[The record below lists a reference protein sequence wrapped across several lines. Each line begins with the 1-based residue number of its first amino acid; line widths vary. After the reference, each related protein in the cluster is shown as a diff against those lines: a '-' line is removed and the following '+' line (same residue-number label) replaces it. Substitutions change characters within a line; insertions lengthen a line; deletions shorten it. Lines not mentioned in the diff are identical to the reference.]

1 MVGRPLRVQDARTAR
16 LDLVKVA
23 PESPWFTQD
32 VADVSARLNTDVD
45 AGLTSAAATAAL
57 AAFGPNTLPTTPR
70 RSSWSIALATWG
82 TPMNIMLTV
91 VAVISFAIG
100 QVETGALISFLVL
113 VNVIMGA
120 RQEINALTSVEAL
133 QSMQVPSARARRD
146 DALVELPAADLVPG
160 DVVLLE
166 AGDLVPA
173 DGRIAVAARLEVA
186 ESALTGESAP
196 VAKGA
201 EPVADPDTALGD
213 RSSMLFQNTSVTR
226 GTVTLIVTAT
236 GSATEMGTIAG
247 MLGSVQVAQSPLQRE
262 VRGLTIR
269 LAIIAWVAV
278 AIIVALGLWRGLDT
292 NAVILLGITTAISAI
307 PSGLPTFLTG
317 MLSFGAQRLAKAQA
331 VVKSLNDVET
341 LGSTTAI
348 NSDKTGT
355 LTMDM
360 MTATRMYAYG
370 QWFTI
375 DGTGYAKQG
384 AILHAA
390 GKESPDFTMLAYG
403 LALSGDAT
411 VDSFGGVVG
420 DPTEAALV
428 VLAAKMGVDAQES
441 RREYPRIA
449 EVPFDSAYKFM
460 ATIHEVELD
469 GELSVV
475 VLVKGA
481 PDVVLDRSTDS
492 WGVDERTPIGATRS
506 DIISANEQLAE
517 QGLRVMSFAAR
528 VLPLSERDAV
538 VADPMAAVNG
548 LAFVAL
554 VGIID
559 PLRPSAKDAIT
570 VALKAGID
578 VRMIT
583 GDHAV
588 TAKAIGTE
596 LGLKSGVITG
606 PELHRLTDEQLL
618 ERLPDLH
625 VFGRVSPEDK
635 LRMVTLMQQRG
646 DIVAMTGDA
655 VNDAAALKKADIGVA
670 MGSGSDVTK
679 QSAKMILLD
688 DNFATLVHAIE
699 LGRDIYGKVSAQIRY
714 VLTGLFGLL
723 GIMLGAS
730 LLNLND
736 GNVLTAVQLLFVSF
750 LIGLFPAI
758 ALSTDTAEPGLMLLP
773 PRDPRIAILN
783 RQSAPLWVVF
793 GLTQAVVS
801 LLPFA
806 WQSLLGVPTAQTMTF
821 GILALSTI
829 WLAASMRRARLPL
842 WAGPLAP
849 FWAWMA
855 IPLLL
860 SILAIELPFPQVVLL
875 TTSLTGLQWLVVL
888 VLSLVVPL
896 VIESA
901 KALQRRRARAA

>member
-1 MVGRPLRVQDARTAR
+1 MSADVREAYFSMDTARVAADLGTDLDEGLTATAVADRLRQHGPNALPTASRASTLTIAARTFA
-16 LDLVKVA
+16 
-23 PESPWFTQD
+23 
-32 VADVSARLNTDVD
+32 
-45 AGLTSAAATAAL
+45 
-57 AAFGPNTLPTTPR
+57 
-70 RSSWSIALATWG
+70 
-82 TPMNIMLTV
+82 TPMNLMLAV
-91 VAVISFAIG
+91 VAVLSYVIG
-100 QVETGALISFLVL
+100 QVETGTLITVLVL
-113 VNVIMGA
+113 LNVVMGT
-120 RQEINALTSVEAL
+120 RQEVAALASVDAL
-133 QSMQVPSARARRD
+133 QSMQVPTARARRD
-146 DALVELPAADLVPG
+146 GTLLELPATDLVPG
-160 DVVLLE
+160 DIVLVE
-166 AGDLVPA
+166 AGDVVPA
-173 DGRIAVAARLEVA
+173 DGRIVVAARLEVA

-196 VAKGA
+196 VAKDA
-201 EPVADPDTALGD
+201 EPLIDPDTALGD
-213 RSSMLFQNTSVTR
+213 RTCLLFQNTSVTR
-226 GTVTLIVTAT
+226 GTATMIVTET
-236 GSATEMGTIAG
+236 GANTEMGRIAG
-247 MLGSVQVAQSPLQRE
+247 MLGNVAQAQSPLQRE

-278 AIIVALGLWRGLDT
+278 AIIVALGLYRGLDP
-292 NAVILLGITTAISAI
+292 NAVVLLGITTAISAI

-317 MLSFGAQRLAKAQA
+317 MLSFGAQRLAKAKA

-375 DGTGYAKQG
+375 DGSGYDKQG

-390 GKESPDFTMLAYG
+390 GREEPDFTMLAYG

-411 VDSFGGVVG
+411 VAGDGTVIG
-420 DPTEAALV
+420 DPTEAALI
-428 VLAAKMGVDAQES
+428 VLAAKMGIDAEQS

-449 EVPFDSAYKFM
+449 EVPFDSTYKFM
-460 ATIHEVELD
+460 ATVHEVEID
-469 GELSVV
+469 GQMSIMM
-475 VLVKGA
+475 LVKGA

-492 WGVDERTPIGATRS
+492 WSDDVRTPLGETRETL
-506 DIISANEQLAE
+506 IAANQELAE

-528 VLPLSERDAV
+528 VIPMAERDAV
-538 VADPMAAVNG
+538 LADPMAAVHG

-559 PLRPSAKDAIT
+559 PLRPSAKQAIAT
-570 VALKAGID
+570 ARHAGID
-578 VRMIT
+578 IRMIT

-588 TAKAIGTE
+588 TARAIAADLR
-596 LGLKSGVITG
+596 LGPGVITG
-606 PELHRLTDEQLL
+606 PELHKLSDAELTA
-618 ERLPDLH
+618 RLPELH

-635 LRMVTLMQQRG
+635 LRMVILMQARG

-679 QSAKMILLD
+679 QSAKMILID

-699 LGRDIYGKVSAQIRY
+699 LGRDIFGKVSAQIRY
-714 VLTGLFGLL
+714 VLAGLFGLL

-730 LLNLND
+730 LLNIND
-736 GNVLTAVQLLFVSF
+736 GAVLTAVQLLFVSF

-758 ALSTDTAEPGLMLLP
+758 ALSTDSAEPGLMDLP
-773 PRDPRIAILN
+773 PRDPNVAILN
-783 RQSAPLWVVF
+783 GRTAPVWLAV
-793 GLTQAVVS
+793 GITQAVAS

-806 WQSLLGVPTAQTMTF
+806 WQDLLGTPTAQTMTF

-829 WLAASMRRARLPL
+829 WLAASMRRALSPI
-842 WAGPLAP
+842 WAGPFAP
-849 FWAWMA
+849 FWLWMA

-860 SILAIELPFPQVVLL
+860 SVLAVELPFLQELLL
-875 TTSLTGLQWLVVL
+875 TTSLTGLQWGAVAL
-888 VLSLVVPL
+888 LSLAVPVVS
-896 VIESA
+896 ETA
-901 KALQRRRARAA
+901 KAFQRKRVGRNA

>member
-1 MVGRPLRVQDARTAR
+1 MSTPSSTDTPWFSLDAIEVARR
-16 LDLVKVA
+16 LD
-23 PESPWFTQD
+23 
-32 VADVSARLNTDVD
+32 TDLQ
-45 AGLTSAAATAAL
+45 AGLTSTQVTQARATY
-57 AAFGPNTLPTTPR
+57 GPNVLPVTSR
-70 RSSWSIALATWG
+70 RSSWAIALSTWLS
-82 TPMNIMLTV
+82 PMNIMLTV
-91 VAVISFAIG
+91 VAVISFLIG
-100 QVETGALISFLVL
+100 QVETGSLITFLVVL
-113 VNVIMGA
+113 NVVMGA
-120 RQEINALTSVEAL
+120 HQEIAALTSVEAL
-133 QSMQVPSARARRD
+133 QSMQVPSARIRRD
-146 DALVELPAADLVPG
+146 DELLEVPASDLVPG
-160 DVVLLE
+160 DIVLVE

-173 DGRIAVAARLEVA
+173 DGRIVFAARLEVA

-196 VAKGA
+196 VPKG
-201 EPVADPDTALGD
+201 PDTVDDPGTALGD

-226 GTVTLIVTAT
+226 GTATMVVTAT
-236 GSATEMGTIAG
+236 GANTEIGKIAG
-247 MLGSVQVAQSPLQRE
+247 MLSSVTPAKSPLQRE
-262 VRGLTIR
+262 VGGLSIR
-269 LAIIAWVAV
+269 LAIIAWIAV
-278 AIIVALGLWRGLDT
+278 AIIVVLGFSRGLDPS
-292 NAVILLGITTAISAI
+292 AVILLGITTAISAI

-317 MLSFGAQRLAKAQA
+317 MLSYGAQRLAKAKA

-360 MTATRMYAYG
+360 MTATRMYAFG

-375 DGTGYAKQG
+375 EGTGYGKQG

-390 GKESPDFTMLAYG
+390 GKQSPDFTVLAYG

-411 VDSFGGVVG
+411 VDAQGSVVG

-460 ATIHEVELD
+460 ATVHEVEID
-469 GELSVV
+469 GVLSVV
-475 VLVKGA
+475 ALVKGA
-481 PDVVLDRSTDS
+481 PDIVLERST
-492 WGVDERTPIGATRS
+492 GAWSEEALEPMGDRR
-506 DIISANEQLAE
+506 DAFADANHHLAE
-517 QGLRVMSFAAR
+517 QGLRVMAFAAR
-528 VLPLSERDAV
+528 TLPLSERDAV
-538 VADPMAAVNG
+538 VADPMSFVRDLG
-548 LAFVAL
+548 MVAL

-559 PLRPSAKDAIT
+559 PLRPSAKDAIR
-570 VALKAGID
+570 VAQRAGID

-588 TAKAIGTE
+588 TARAIGE
-596 LGLKSGVITG
+596 DLGLGPGVITG
-606 PELHRLTDEQLL
+606 PELQQLTDDQLL

-625 VFGRVSPEDK
+625 VFGRVSPQDK
-635 LRMVTLMQQRG
+635 LRMVTVMQQRG

-736 GNVLTAVQLLFVSF
+736 GNVLSAVQLLFVSF
-750 LIGLFPAI
+750 LIGLFPAV
-758 ALSTDTAEPGLMLLP
+758 ALSTDSSEPGLMLLP
-773 PRDPRIAILN
+773 PRDPKVAILN
-783 RQSAPLWVVF
+783 RSTAPMWILFGLVQSA
-793 GLTQAVVS
+793 VS

-806 WQSLLGVPTAQTMTF
+806 WQPLLGVPTAQTMTF
-821 GILALSTI
+821 AILALSTI
-829 WLAASMRRARLPL
+829 WLAASMRRSLLPI
-842 WAGPLAP
+842 WAGPYAL
-849 FWAWMA
+849 FWGWMVL
-855 IPLLL
+855 PLLL
-860 SILAIELPFPQVVLL
+860 SVLAVELPFFQRLL
-875 TTSLTGLQWLVVL
+875 YTTSLTGLEWLTVL
-888 VLSLVVPL
+888 VLSLAVPL
-896 VIESA
+896 VIEIT
-901 KALQRRRARAA
+901 KAAQRRRARRGEPRLEGRARRG